1 LGVCTKNQGGLIS
14 HRRISLLQI
23 GVQRYPQLLAGLLL
37 DDLDPAILEVALAH
51 ADDIGLALA
60 GVAGEPNGAA
70 EILARM
76 GLNQPVGPDRPGA
89 AL

>member
-1 LGVCTKNQGGLIS
+1 
-14 HRRISLLQI
+14 
-23 GVQRYPQLLAGLLL
+23 VQRYPQLLAGLLL

-51 ADDIGLALA
+51 ADDIGLTLA